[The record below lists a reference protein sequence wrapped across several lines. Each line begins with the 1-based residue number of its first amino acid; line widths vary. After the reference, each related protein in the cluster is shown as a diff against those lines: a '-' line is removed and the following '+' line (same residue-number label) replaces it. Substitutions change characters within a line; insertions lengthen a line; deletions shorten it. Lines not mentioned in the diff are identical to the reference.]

1 MKSCIAHRNTY
12 IFKQGDKSGA
22 YYIILE
28 GVCQVEING
37 EKKRTL
43 AYGDSFGDLGII
55 YNAPRSASAFAVTDC
70 DLAIIDRAMFKK
82 VMDDI
87 NQIYE
92 KENKKFL

>member
-12 IFKQGDKSGA
+12 IFRQGDKSGA

-55 YNAPRSASAFAVTDC
+55 YNAPRSASVFAVTDC
-70 DLAIIDRAMFKK
+70 ELAIIDRTTFKK

-87 NQIYE
+87 NQIY
-92 KENKKFL
+92 